1 MAKIKVFDNFGKEIK
16 NGSLIC
22 IIGEKNRFGFVKIV
36 YEGIRFTCANVG
48 SDYLDNKTIM
58 IKEGGMGISGI
69 YTYEELKVMDIV
81 VISEVEELNE
91 K

>member
-1 MAKIKVFDNFGKEIK
+1 MAEIKIFDNFGREIK
-16 NGSLIC
+16 DNSLIC

-36 YEGIRFTCANVG
+36 DEGIEIDCASVG
-48 SDYLDNKTIM
+48 ADYLDNKTVM

-81 VISEVEELNE
+81 VIRDGEE
-91 K
+91 

>member
-1 MAKIKVFDNFGKEIK
+1 MAEIKVFDNFGREIK
-16 NGSLIC
+16 DNSLIC
-22 IIGEKNRFGFVKIV
+22 IVGEKNRFGFVKLV
-36 YEGIRFTCANVG
+36 YEGIRFDCASVG
-48 SDYLDNKTIM
+48 ADYSTNKTVV

-81 VISEVEELNE
+81 VI

>member
-1 MAKIKVFDNFGKEIK
+1 MARIKIFDNFSKEIK

-36 YEGIRFTCANVG
+36 DEGIRFTCASIG
-48 SDYLDNKTIM
+48 ADYLDNKTVM

-69 YTYEELKVMDIV
+69 YTYEELRVMDIV
-81 VISEVEELNE
+81 VIREGEE
-91 K
+91 

>member
-1 MAKIKVFDNFGKEIK
+1 MAEIKIFDNFGREVKDD
-16 NGSLIC
+16 SLIC

-36 YEGIRFTCANVG
+36 DEGIEIDCASVG
-48 SDYLDNKTIM
+48 TDYLDNKTVM

-81 VISEVEELNE
+81 VIREGEE
-91 K
+91 

>member
-1 MAKIKVFDNFGKEIK
+1 MTKVKVFDNFGKEIRD
-16 NGSLIC
+16 NSLIC

-36 YEGIRFTCANVG
+36 DEGIEIDCASVG
-48 SDYLDNKTIM
+48 ADYLDNKTVM

-81 VISEVEELNE
+81 VIREGED
-91 K
+91 

>member
-1 MAKIKVFDNFGKEIK
+1 MTKVKVFDNFGKEIRD
-16 NGSLIC
+16 NSLIC

-36 YEGIRFTCANVG
+36 DEGIEIDCASVG
-48 SDYLDNKTIM
+48 TDYSTNKTVV

-81 VISEVEELNE
+81 VIRDGEE
-91 K
+91 